1 VRYLREQ
8 DIQFLVGERE
18 FHFLAQPYALK
29 LALGGEVVEDGSET
43 ARYCLETGRLTVRLP
58 KKTLGQVFEPP
69 TVIENG
75 GEMEVGEE
83 NAVPHAPV
91 YYGFNSHHTG
101 VFVGLE
107 EYDILELPDPER
119 VTPQERRLLRVVAE
133 ESKFDGDYYL
143 GDLMNAEDYSH
154 VFSFQPFWTPHVPER
169 IRDVEA
175 APLAPIAFSEQDTM
189 LLARL
194 RPKSFILENASR
206 VLCGLVDLLF
216 AYVYHELTMAGE
228 ESCEASW
235 TVSRLS
241 RLLGWLDDSEES
253 VEATLRISY
262 RRALCYPLYRNWQL
276 CVTAQAHVS
285 GILRAGKRVT
295 LKCLLNVHHC
305 MTHNAEKRYLLNVV
319 FVDDYI
325 AWLQAV
331 EDESVLWKLGESVAK
346 VALRKE
352 ALELNL
358 VELERFAADEAAPEC
373 DFMDCAET

>member
-1 VRYLREQ
+1 MRPVYEFAQDEDTVTLTLVVRYLREQ

-69 TVIENG
+69 TVIENEE
-75 GEMEVGEE
+75 GELMEEGEE
-83 NAVPHAPV
+83 NAAPHAPV
-91 YYGFNSHHTG
+91 YYGFNSHHSG
-101 VFVGLE
+101 VFAGLE
-107 EYDILELPDPER
+107 EYDVLELPDPER
-119 VTPQERRLLRVVAE
+119 VTSEERRLLRVVAE

-143 GDLMNAEDYSH
+143 GDLMNAEDYAH
-154 VFSFQPFWTPHVPER
+154 VFSFQPFW
-169 IRDVEA
+169 
-175 APLAPIAFSEQDTM
+175 
-189 LLARL
+189 
-194 RPKSFILENASR
+194 SFILENHSR

-241 RLLGWLDDSEES
+241 RLLGWLDDSEDS
-253 VEATLRISY
+253 IEATLRISY

-295 LKCLLNVHHC
+295 LKCLLNIHHC

-319 FVDDYI
+319 FVDDYL

-352 ALELNL
+352 SLELNL
-358 VELERFAADEAAPEC
+358 VQLERFAADEAAPEC